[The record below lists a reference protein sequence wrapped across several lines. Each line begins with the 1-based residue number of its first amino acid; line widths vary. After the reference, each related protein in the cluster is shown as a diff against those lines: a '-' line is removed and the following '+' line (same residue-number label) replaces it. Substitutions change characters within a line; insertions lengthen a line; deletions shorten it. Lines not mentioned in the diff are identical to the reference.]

1 MSLGSGPGYY
11 GTPAG
16 SFSLASGGAPA
27 AGAGGAAAPYSY
39 QPYPLDYSSYGQYG
53 YRAPPATTVLSPPEY
68 TPPPREPIARTAPI
82 NWGGA
87 GPLGPT
93 GYLSAMGGTTP
104 SRAPG
109 TVGFGTT
116 TTAPAAIV
124 ERSRAP
130 RGSIG
135 RVLNSSTGY
144 EGSQYPKF
152 QLRQQA
158 YSEFERTQ
166 DPQSMP
172 YLTPVYLA
180 AENARRRAEYVKAH
194 PGAPWLNA
202 AAAAASSLFPG
213 FRRGG
218 KSKRRRPTKRRTRRR
233 RN

>member
-1 MSLGSGPGYY
+1 MSFGSGPGYY

-16 SFSLASGGAPA
+16 SFSLASSGGAPA
-27 AGAGGAAAPYSY
+27 AGAGGGAAAGVAAPYSY
-39 QPYPLDYSSYGQYG
+39 QPYSTGYSPYGQYG
-53 YRAPPATTVLSPPEY
+53 YTAPSATTVLSPPAY
-68 TPPPREPIARTAPI
+68 APPPREPIARTAPI

-87 GPLGPT
+87 GPLGAT

-104 SRAPG
+104 GRSPG
-109 TVGFGTT
+109 TVGFGSTM
-116 TTAPAAIV
+116 TAPAANV

-130 RGSIG
+130 RGTPG
-135 RVLNSSTGY
+135 MVFNRSTGW

-158 YSEFERTQ
+158 YSALERTQ

-172 YLTPVYLA
+172 YLTPGYLA
-180 AENARRRAEYVKAH
+180 AENARRRAEYVRTH
-194 PGAPWLNA
+194 PGAPFPNA
-202 AAAAASSLFPG
+202 AADTFRG

-218 KSKRRRPTKRRTRRR
+218 KSKRRRTRRR